1 MSSDNVALLMP
12 EIVVLI
18 VALWAYV
25 GGVFTRTS
33 GIWSW
38 VALGGLAVAAWHLA
52 RQVDNSASAA
62 GADLLLFDD
71 FSYAF
76 RFMALVVGAVFVLVF
91 AQPAAR
97 RDSGEMIGTL
107 LVILAGMM
115 LVVTANDLIL
125 LFLALELISIP
136 TYVLLYL
143 ARRDAAG
150 QEAVAKYFFL
160 SILSSALLL
169 YGFSLLYGLAGSTN
183 LARIHAHLASGV
195 GAVQVGVPLVENGA
209 NGMALVAGL
218 LVFAALA
225 FRIAAAPMHFYA
237 PDVYQGT
244 SSAAAGML
252 AVAPKIVGI
261 AALVRLLPA
270 MWPGFGDAGWMLTL
284 VVAIATMTIGNVL
297 ALWQRQI
304 RRLLAYSSIAHAGY
318 MVMGLAVA
326 QASWRSADSAAA
338 VDGVGAML
346 FYLVVYALAT
356 TGVFAALAYLSGSD
370 REVESLDELAGLA
383 QTSPGIAAAIAV
395 FMFSLAGLPPLAGF
409 FGKLTLFFTS
419 LEMYLKP
426 GATED
431 GGIGNAFLVLTL
443 VAAVNAAIAAAYYLR
458 VVGTLYF
465 GKPTAEIRPAGGL
478 GAMLAAGVCAV
489 AVILAGIR
497 SGPIIEQAKS
507 ASASAATTFTN
518 GPATAGINPA
528 ARYTFHE

>member
-1 MSSDNVALLMP
+1 MSPDNVALLMP

-38 VALGGLAVAAWHLA
+38 IALGGLGVAAWHLA
-52 RQVDNSASAA
+52 QQADASVGTA
-62 GADLLLFDD
+62 GADFLLFDS
-71 FSYAF
+71 FSYRF
-76 RFMALVVGAVFVLVF
+76 RFVALIVGAVFVLVF
-91 AQPAAR
+91 ARSAAR
-97 RDSGEMIGTL
+97 RDTGETIGTL
-107 LVILAGMM
+107 LVLVAGMM

-183 LARIHAHLASGV
+183 LARIHAQLAGDV
-195 GAVQVGVPLVENGA
+195 GAVQIGVPLVENGA

-244 SSAAAGML
+244 SSAAAGFL

-261 AALVRLLPA
+261 VALVRLLPA
-270 MWPGFGDAGWMLTL
+270 MWPAFGDAGWMLTL
-284 VVAIATMTIGNVL
+284 IVAAVTMTIGNVL

-318 MVMGLAVA
+318 MLMGLAVS
-326 QASWRSADSAAA
+326 QATWRTSAAAA
-338 VDGVGAML
+338 VDGVAAML
-346 FYLVVYALAT
+346 FYLIVYSLAT
-356 TGVFAALAYLSGSD
+356 AGAFSAFAYLAPAD
-370 REVESLDELAGLA
+370 REIESLDDLAGLG
-383 QTSPGIAAAIAV
+383 QSRPGFAAAIAI

-409 FGKLTLFFTS
+409 FGKLTLFFAS
-419 LEMYLKP
+419 LDVYLQP
-426 GATED
+426 GTTENSPL
-431 GGIGNAFLVLTL
+431 GRAFLVLTL
-443 VAAVNAAIAAAYYLR
+443 VAAANAAVAAAYYLR
-458 VVGTLYF
+458 VVATLYF
-465 GKPTAEIRPAGGL
+465 GTPAREILPSGGL
-478 GAMLAAGVCAV
+478 GALLATGACAIAVVFAG
-489 AVILAGIR
+489 LR
-497 SGPIIEQAKS
+497 SGPILEQAQ
-507 ASASAATTFTN
+507 SASAAVPQRLSADVRQTL
-518 GPATAGINPA
+518 G
-528 ARYTFHE
+528 